1 MQTERETYIQ
11 TGMHTCMHAV
21 RSIHAE
27 TDIDTYISVMHLQSD
42 RQAHSQPDSY
52 MHSDT
57 LRYRQI
63 HAESAYTGSY
73 TQKST
78 STDMH
83 RQRYRD
89 RQRQTYTDRDRQ
101 IQTETKHRQTDTFRS
116 IQRQTYTYS
125 DTPAER

>member
-1 MQTERETYIQ
+1 
-11 TGMHTCMHAV
+11 MHAV
-21 RSIHAE
+21 RATHAE
-27 TDIDTYISVMHLQSD
+27 TDIDTDISVMHLQSD
-42 RQAHSQPDSY
+42 RQAHSQPDCC

-57 LRYRQI
+57 LRYMQI

-89 RQRQTYTDRDRQ
+89 RQRHTYTDRDRQ
-101 IQTETKHRQTDTFRS
+101 IQTETNIDRQIHSDPYRDRHIHTV
-116 IQRQTYTYS
+116 IHLQRDRHPNRYIH
-125 DTPAER
+125 AE

>member
-1 MQTERETYIQ
+1 MHAGSQSNTCRDRHRYRHFWQASAVRQ
-11 TGMHTCMHAV
+11 TG
-21 RSIHAE
+21 
-27 TDIDTYISVMHLQSD
+27 
-42 RQAHSQPDSY
+42 AHSQPDRY

-57 LRYRQI
+57 RRYMQI
-63 HAESAYTGSY
+63 HAESAYTDSY

-101 IQTETKHRQTDTFRS
+101 IQTETKHRQTDTFRY